1 MLRSSYLPKY
11 PMTVKQSRL
20 ASIRVS
26 SEAFWVVSVGFR
38 EMKKNFCKHRALD
51 LGLGILVEIG
61 DARRWVRR

>member
-1 MLRSSYLPKY
+1 
-11 PMTVKQSRL
+11 MTVKQSRL